1 MSLTDYHEQF
11 AQVYDSLYAER
22 DVRADARYSVG
33 LLDFERLGAAAPHV
47 LDFGCGCGAHVVAF
61 AEMGLKAT
69 GFDKSPAMIA
79 QAAAKPVAPD
89 SAPVHFAAGAFS
101 DFCAGLNGHVF
112 DGAVSIFQVF
122 NCMDSPAEML
132 GSLQLIAGRLAPQGR
147 LLIDLWNGAAVFA
160 DDPRPHIFRSRCL
173 DSDSREVIRVTV
185 PQLDRV
191 QQRCILNYR
200 ILIVDSESSAVCN
213 DFESVHQ
220 LTFLTPLQYRH
231 LFELAGFNML
241 DEFKRGHPGTPITDQ
256 DWYISYLVQK
266 K

>member
-11 AQVYDSLYAER
+11 AGIYDSLYAER
-22 DVRADARYSVG
+22 DVQKDARYSVG
-33 LLDFERLGAAAPHV
+33 LLELQRLGATRPHV
-47 LDFGCGCGAHVVAF
+47 LDFGCGCGAHVLAF
-61 AEMGLKAT
+61 GELGLAAT

-79 QAAAKPVAPD
+79 RASAKPTAPN
-89 SAPVHFAAGAFS
+89 SAPVQFAAGTFS
-101 DFCAGLNGHVF
+101 EFCAGLNGHMF

-122 NCMDSPAEML
+122 NCMESPGEML
-132 GSLQLIAGRLAPQGR
+132 GNLQLIAGRLAPKGR

-173 DSDSREVIRVTV
+173 DSPTREVIRVTV
-185 PQLDRV
+185 PELDRV
-191 QQRCILNYR
+191 QQVCVLNYR

-213 DFESVHQ
+213 DFESVHK

-231 LFELAGFNML
+231 LFELAGFEIL
-241 DEFKRGHPGTPITDQ
+241 DEFKRHHPGVPITDK